1 MSVPATAEGL
11 PAVPESV
18 RGGYARTWARR
29 LGRIRESKPAL
40 IGVCIISFW
49 VARMGEPYTPLPRQ
63 DARAA
68 QGLSK
73 GNRTGLIVVAAV
85 AGIVMFAIIVKGI
98 EGWNDW
104 YIDDWNINDLKF
116 ACTPPDTC

>member
-1 MSVPATAEGL
+1 MRLLSD
-11 PAVPESV
+11 
-18 RGGYARTWARR
+18 RGTLTGDGIT
-29 LGRIRESKPAL
+29 LIRDT
-40 IGVCIISFW
+40 FW